1 MKRTTLFNQ
10 LFLIIALAAS
20 HLVAAATKPAQGLHL
35 DGQSKM
41 ERDGFVTAEQKCR
54 TYAVII
60 GVLEWP
66 ANAKLEAFS
75 KEHRKD
81 LEFYDTLARE
91 GVPTNQMALRLD
103 EQATLEGINT
113 ALREVLARTTPN
125 STFVF
130 YYAGHGSPGF
140 LENYDCAAKGSFNI
154 SAITAAVKQQFQGR
168 NVLLLADCCNSGG
181 LGDVAKD
188 LAVAGFQAA
197 SLTSADVKVE
207 STSNWTF
214 TQTIL
219 DALNG
224 NALFDG
230 NHDGVISLGET
241 AAEVAAA
248 MKFREEQMCG
258 YTLAGLPESWSLAQ
272 VSGSAVSTGLAPGKF
287 QLKDYVRVSEK
298 KEKEGR
304 VGRIVG
310 WEAGRYLVEFY
321 DYSEKSRAAFKPAQ
335 LHAIKINNYEVG
347 QTVTATCNNEPL
359 LVKILRAQNDFYL
372 ISFLGWPDK
381 REEWVFADRIL
392 GDPAKHPPAKKII
405 LAEWHDAW
413 WPAEIK
419 KTDVDNKRYYIHY
432 AGYGNDW
439 DEWVPSARLKKNDV
453 AQMENGRTN

>member
-1 MKRTTLFNQ
+1 MNTKTFQ
-10 LFLIIALAAS
+10 IIALILCLLPAG
-20 HLVAAATKPAQGLHL
+20 LVSAGSFEPQNT
-35 DGQSKM
+35 
-41 ERDGFVTAEQKCR
+41 F
-54 TYAVII
+54 AVIV

-66 ANAKLEAFS
+66 ASARLEAFS
-75 KEHRKD
+75 KEDRKD
-81 LEFYDTLARE
+81 RELFETLVRR
-91 GVPTNQMALRLD
+91 GVPTNQMALLLD
-103 EQATLEGINT
+103 DEATMEGMSS
-113 ALREVLARTTPN
+113 ALHQVLARTAPD

-140 LENYDCAAKGSFNI
+140 LENYDCATKGSFNI
-154 SAITAAVKQQFQGR
+154 SAITAAVKQQLHGR

-258 YTLAGLPESWSLAQ
+258 YTLAGLPESWPLAQ
-272 VSGSAVSTGLAPGKF
+272 VNGSAVASGPAPGKF

-304 VGRIVG
+304 VSRIVG

-321 DYSEKSRAAFKPAQ
+321 DYSKKSRAAFKPAQ
-335 LHAIKINNYEVG
+335 LSVIKINTYAVG

-359 LVKILRAQNDFYL
+359 PAKILRAQNDFYL
-372 ISFLGWPDK
+372 INYLGWPTQ
-381 REEWVFADRIL
+381 REEWVFADHIL
-392 GDPAKHPPAKKII
+392 GDPAKYPPAKNII

-419 KTDVDNKRYYIHY
+419 RTDAVKKQYYIHY

-439 DEWVPSARLKKNDV
+439 DEWVTEARMKKVD
-453 AQMENGRTN
+453 AASMENGRAN